1 MMHGG
6 PENAPGMPGMK
17 GMHEIGMRMHARMFE
32 TADANHDGR
41 VSLQEMT
48 DAALK
53 HFDMADADHDGKITP
68 DERTQ
73 MHQHLRMQKR
83 PA

>member
-1 MMHGG
+1 
-6 PENAPGMPGMK
+6 
-17 GMHEIGMRMHARMFE
+17 
-32 TADANHDGR
+32 
-41 VSLQEMT
+41 MT

-53 HFDMADADHDGKITP
+53 HFDMADANHDGKITP

-73 MHQHLRMQKR
+73 MHQHLRMLKR